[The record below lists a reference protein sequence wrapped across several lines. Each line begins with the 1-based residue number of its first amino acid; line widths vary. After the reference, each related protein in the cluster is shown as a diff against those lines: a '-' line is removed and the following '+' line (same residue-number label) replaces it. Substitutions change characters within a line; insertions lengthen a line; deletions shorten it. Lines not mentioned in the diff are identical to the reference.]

1 MAEKV
6 SDDIGVPDK
15 LAWQIN
21 RRRLAYIAMAAIIV
35 TIVSSFVWPE
45 RATQVPA
52 AEMIYI
58 SLAGIIMAFFGA
70 DALVSRK
77 KGK

>member
-1 MAEKV
+1 MTG
-6 SDDIGVPDK
+6 DIGVPDK
-15 LAWQIN
+15 LAWQQN
-21 RRRLAYIAMAAIIV
+21 RRRLAYIAMLAILA

-45 RATQVPA
+45 RAAQVPA

-58 SLAGIIMAFFGA
+58 ALAGIIMAFFGA
-70 DALVSRK
+70 DAVASRK

>member
-1 MAEKV
+1 MP
-6 SDDIGVPDK
+6 DDIGVPDK
-15 LAWQIN
+15 LAWQQN
-21 RRRLAYIAMAAIIV
+21 RRRLAYIAMLAILV
-35 TIVSSFVWPE
+35 TIAASFVWPE
-45 RATQVPA
+45 RAADVPA

-58 SLAGIIMAFFGA
+58 SLAGVIMAFFGA

>member
-1 MAEKV
+1 MP
-6 SDDIGVPDK
+6 DDIGVPDK
-15 LAWQIN
+15 LAWQQN
-21 RRRLAYIAMAAIIV
+21 RRRLAYIAMLAILV
-35 TIVSSFVWPE
+35 TIAASFVWPE
-45 RATQVPA
+45 RAAQMPA

-58 SLAGIIMAFFGA
+58 SLAGVIMAFFGA

>member
-1 MAEKV
+1 MP
-6 SDDIGVPDK
+6 DDIGVPDK
-15 LAWQIN
+15 LAMQQN
-21 RRRLAYIAMAAIIV
+21 RRRLAYIAMLAILV
-35 TIVSSFVWPE
+35 TIASSFIWPE
-45 RATQVPA
+45 RAAQVPA

-58 SLAGIIMAFFGA
+58 SLAGVIMAFFGA

>member
-1 MAEKV
+1 MA
-6 SDDIGVPDK
+6 DDIGVPDK
-15 LAWQIN
+15 LSWQQN
-21 RRRLAYIAMAAIIV
+21 RRRLAYIAMAAILA
-35 TIVSSFVWPE
+35 TIISSFVWPV
-45 RATQVPA
+45 RAAQVPA

-58 SLAGIIMAFFGA
+58 SLAGVIMAFFGA

>member
-1 MAEKV
+1 MSEKAT
-6 SDDIGVPDK
+6 DDIGVPDK
-15 LAWQIN
+15 LAWQTN
-21 RRRLAYIAMAAIIV
+21 RRRLAYIAMATIIV
-35 TIVSSFVWPE
+35 TIASSFVWPE

-58 SLAGIIMAFFGA
+58 SLAGVIMAFFGA
-70 DALVSRK
+70 DAIVSRK

>member
-1 MAEKV
+1 MP
-6 SDDIGVPDK
+6 DDIGVPDK
-15 LAWQIN
+15 LAWPQN
-21 RRRLAYIAMAAIIV
+21 RRRLAYIAMLAILV
-35 TIVSSFVWPE
+35 TIAASFVWPE
-45 RATQVPA
+45 RAAQMPA

-58 SLAGIIMAFFGA
+58 SLAGVIMAFFGD

>member
-1 MAEKV
+1 M

-15 LAWQIN
+15 LAWQHN
-21 RRRLAYIAMAAIIV
+21 RRRLAYIAMATMVLTII
-35 TIVSSFVWPE
+35 SSFVWPE
-45 RATQVPA
+45 RASQVPA

-58 SLAGIIMAFFGA
+58 SLAGVIMAFFGA
-70 DALVSRK
+70 DAVVSRK

>member
-1 MAEKV
+1 MA
-6 SDDIGVPDK
+6 DDIGVPDK
-15 LAWQIN
+15 LAWQQN
-21 RRRLAYIAMAAIIV
+21 RRRLAYIAMLAILV
-35 TIVSSFVWPE
+35 TIAASFVWPE
-45 RATQVPA
+45 RAAEVPA

-58 SLAGIIMAFFGA
+58 SLAGVIMAFFGA